1 MGDLERRLRNLE
13 AVHAT
18 GVASET
24 PVENG
29 SCRDFFEAEMEWIS
43 LDLLRGR
50 EPYFTLGE
58 DDAFRTVGGKFAVSL
73 HRLNIQGL
81 FRKDPT
87 PEEQAISAERWE
99 RLLSEDDEAADALER
114 LLALAESAL
123 VPGDYRM
130 PNFRWHDLGEIND
143 RMGDPDLGSVFLD
156 ADERE
161 RVRRMVYALIN
172 VPDARAL
179 LCFITKRRD
188 LGVDEEGR
196 EVSF

>member
-13 AVHAT
+13 AVHADGAT
-18 GVASET
+18 SET
-24 PVENG
+24 PVEDG
-29 SCRDFFEAEMEWIS
+29 SCRAFFEAEMEWIS

-87 PEEQAISAERWE
+87 REEQAISAERWE
-99 RLLSEDDEAADALER
+99 RLLDEDDEAADALER
-114 LLALAESAL
+114 LGGLADNAL

-130 PNFRWHDLGEIND
+130 PNHRWHDLGEIHD
-143 RMGDPDLGSVFLD
+143 RMGDPDLGSVFVD
-156 ADERE
+156 AEERQAT
-161 RVRRMVYALIN
+161 RRLVYALIN
-172 VPDARAL
+172 VPEARAML
-179 LCFITKRRD
+179 SEITRRRD
-188 LGVDEEGR
+188 SFVDAGGR
-196 EVSF
+196 ED